1 MFIKNLKHL
10 KKAIIKIT
18 LFALS
23 AMFFTLLTTSCNQTE
38 YSFPDYATP
47 EYFMENYFESVPNLH
62 CTEGISD
69 NCVKYDIYDY
79 TSWEGYEFYKISGV
93 ELSDF
98 VWCKNV
104 TGWMSPSYD
113 YILKHKDTNI
123 DPITDWE
130 IDTISICTNYEV
142 DLEYVSFWVDS
153 INIVKISSDSELYNL
168 ILETV
173 SEELDEEDRP
183 SGFANPVIKYSSV
196 QLAEASFPYR
206 PKDATKY
213 CLRITFKQ
221 SDYIEW
227 RAQIL
232 SVDGKYYLERYTV
245 QTWDY
250 SEYDLKS
257 SHRYYCY
264 LGEEFDVF
272 VSSVLAKH

>member
-1 MFIKNLKHL
+1 MKKKILIAITCLLGFIL
-10 KKAIIKIT
+10 
-18 LFALS
+18 LFS
-23 AMFFTLLTTSCNQTE
+23 SCNQTE
-38 YSFPDYATP
+38 YSFPDYATS
-47 EYFMENYFESVPNLH
+47 EYFMENYFESVPNLY

-153 INIVKISSDSELYNL
+153 INIANISSDSELHNL
-168 ILETV
+168 ILEAL
-173 SEELDEEDRP
+173 SEEVDEEDYPLGFSFPVVKYP
-183 SGFANPVIKYSSV
+183 SG
-196 QLAEASFPYR
+196 QMEEASFPYS

-213 CLRITFKQ
+213 CLRITFEQ
-221 SDYIEW
+221 SEYLEW

-257 SHRYYCY
+257 DHSYYCY
-264 LGEEFDVF
+264 LGKEFDAF
-272 VSSVLAKH
+272 ISTVLSGH